1 MNNLIKESLTKL
13 KQKNIS
19 NPELDLR
26 ILLKHASKKNNEI
39 ILSNLNIENIDIVK
53 FKSYL
58 QKRINR
64 QPISNIFNLR
74 FLFL

>member
-13 KQKNIS
+13 KQININ

-39 ILSNLNIENIDIVK
+39 ILSNLGQ
-53 FKSYL
+53 KSCDYWWW
-58 QKRINR
+58 KYRIFTCTIN
-64 QPISNIFNLR
+64 
-74 FLFL
+74 

>member
-1 MNNLIKESLTKL
+1 MNNLIQDSLTKL
-13 KQKNIS
+13 KQINIK

-39 ILSNLNIENIDIVK
+39 ILSNLNVDDIDIVK

-58 QKRINR
+58 QKRIN
-64 QPISNIFNLR
+64 N
-74 FLFL
+74 

>member
-26 ILLKHASKKNNEI
+26 ILLNM
-39 ILSNLNIENIDIVK
+39 
-53 FKSYL
+53 L
-58 QKRINR
+58 QKKIMK
-64 QPISNIFNLR
+64 
-74 FLFL
+74 LF